1 MTTQK
6 LLSNKTKRAIK
17 NYGIKSCI
25 DSFKD
30 YELRGDGASTMA
42 ISFEQETGIKCTTR
56 QMDSRIDAGREL
68 TNKNQKL

>member
-17 NYGIKSCI
+17 NYGIGSCVHW
-25 DSFKD
+25 FKD
-30 YELRGDGASTMA
+30 YELRGNGASTMA
-42 ISFEQETGIKCTTR
+42 ISLEQETGIKCTTR

-68 TNKNQKL
+68 TNNK